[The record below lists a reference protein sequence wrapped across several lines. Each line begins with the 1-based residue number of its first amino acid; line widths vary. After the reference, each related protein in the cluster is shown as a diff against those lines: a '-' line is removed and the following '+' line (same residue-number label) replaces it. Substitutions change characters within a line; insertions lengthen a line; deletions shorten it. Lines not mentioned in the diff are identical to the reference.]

1 MSISFQNSLT
11 TRNITSPLTFDGEY
25 VDITAYAEINIL
37 LQGTL
42 PLEGDYYVVTAYLSN
57 DRVNV
62 LETIETNVTYPIS
75 NKLIKI
81 TPTANFIKIKL
92 ETFALDVITNFN
104 MSTVL
109 RSVPPLSDTTTVKGG
124 VAIIQSV
131 ALDVATLPDITIDN
145 TEFKAIGE
153 EPQARFFATPAT
165 NTSTVYADGAPGV
178 NVNGGWLYENTATNK
193 INWYVYA
200 NTISQASTA
209 KKLEDIKD
217 MYMVIY
223 QKPTAISDIKNPYIS
238 FYSLP
243 EAANNTSWY
252 KNRYVY
258 SNYDDASEVGTK
270 LLYIGMDNPLIHP
283 EITKRIKLD
292 YDPISSTNTLEA
304 GANETLWLSSVHTS
318 SNTAAGKYNF
328 VFSEFGLNFNVAALN
343 STVLPIIDNKVQVS
357 VSNFPAT
364 QAVTGSFYPDTQAV
378 TIATPVAVTGSFYP
392 DTQAV
397 TIAAAIDTNIKTI
410 DTAVTFQCQER
421 PTTESYFTTA
431 VGTGGVAITLAPK
444 TLRNFSI
451 NTTSSTI
458 IYVYLY
464 DTGAFPVP
472 ADVPK
477 FVFPIKDANN
487 IVFNSFDHR
496 FEHGIGIRATTTYN
510 GIISPTANSVFVNMT
525 LSD

>member
-11 TRNITSPLTFDGEY
+11 TRNITSPFLFTGEY
-25 VDITAYAEINIL
+25 VDITAFAEINIL

-42 PLEGDYYVVTAYLSN
+42 PLAGDYYVVTAYLSN

-81 TPTANFIKIKL
+81 TPIANFIKIKL

-109 RSVPPLSDTTTVKGG
+109 RSVLPLSDTTTVKGG

-131 ALDVATLPDITIDN
+131 PLDVSTLPDITIDN

-153 EPQARFFATPAT
+153 EPQARFYATPAT

-178 NVNGGWLYENTATNK
+178 TVNGGWLSENTATNK

-200 NTISQASTA
+200 NTASQASTS

-223 QKPTAISDIKNPYIS
+223 QKPTAISDIKNPFIA

-252 KNRYVY
+252 KNKYVY
-258 SNYDDASEVGTK
+258 CNYDDASEVGTK

-292 YDPISSTNTLEA
+292 YDPISSTNTIEA

-328 VFSEFGLNFNVAALN
+328 VFSEFGLNFNQLALN
-343 STVLPIIDNKVQVS
+343 STVLPIIDNKVQVAGS
-357 VSNFPAT
+357 VALTNTFIHTREEPTQLAFRNNGGSNIGIVLYNGPRVLRALSISN
-364 QAVTGSFYPDTQAV
+364 VS
-378 TIATPVAVTGSFYP
+378 
-392 DTQAV
+392 
-397 TIAAAIDTNIKTI
+397 
-410 DTAVTFQCQER
+410 
-421 PTTESYFTTA
+421 TE
-431 VGTGGVAITLAPK
+431 
-444 TLRNFSI
+444 
-451 NTTSSTI
+451 I
-458 IYVYLY
+458 IYVHIYNMATIPTSSDISTWLIPIAPNVASNIMNQTDHY
-464 DTGAFPVP
+464 FSTGLAFRVTTDFNNDVSP
-472 ADVPK
+472 ASNVC
-477 FVFPIKDANN
+477 FLNG
-487 IVFNSFDHR
+487 S
-496 FEHGIGIRATTTYN
+496 IGY
-510 GIISPTANSVFVNMT
+510 
-525 LSD
+525 